1 MTSATM
7 LRDPLRVG
15 GMHHSP
21 APSITRDRDGLV
33 AVLQI
38 VDQDGWDCRAAR
50 ELLDYVRLTVVRPH
64 VVLTRLRGLA
74 ADQAE
79 ATAWAATWEA
89 LRSPSIRTVR
99 SPWGVLWSTARR
111 AVLGEC
117 VAGIYCTSIRTAWS
131 LAASGPES
139 KPRPDG
145 PAARTRPLGAIT
157 ISELEWAGF
166 AIPDQAPPM
175 NSDAPPSILPQ
186 IVDALV
192 AEGWSAPTASL
203 MVDAVAVYAD
213 GSGCLLAEAKGW
225 RPLAAALSLPPWQV
239 RRVMVVMLGAPGWPG
254 LVERLIIDGRSCLED
269 PGVVAA
275 LRSTL
280 VLESPTPATAA
291 RPAALD
297 GSSRRES
304 AA

>member
-1 MTSATM
+1 MTSATT
-7 LRDPLRVG
+7 LRDPLHGVG
-15 GMHHSP
+15 TRRSP
-21 APSITRDRDGLV
+21 APSIARDRDGLV
-33 AVLQI
+33 AVLQV
-38 VDQDGWDCRAAR
+38 VDEDGWDCRAAH

-64 VVLTRLRGLA
+64 VALTRLRGLA

-131 LAASGPES
+131 LVGSSPEPSSAS
-139 KPRPDG
+139 D
-145 PAARTRPLGAIT
+145 PAAVKVRPLGAIT
-157 ISELEWAGF
+157 ISELEWAGLEM
-166 AIPDQAPPM
+166 PDEAPPM
-175 NSDAPPSILPQ
+175 NLDAPPSILPQ
-186 IVDALV
+186 IIDALV
-192 AEGWSAPTASL
+192 AEGWSAPVASL

-225 RPLAAALSLPPWQV
+225 RPLAVALRLPPWQV

-254 LVERLIIDGRSCLED
+254 LVERLIIDGPSCIED
-269 PGVVAA
+269 PGVMAA

-280 VLESPTPATAA
+280 VLESRTPATAA
-291 RPAALD
+291 RRATLD
-297 GSSRRES
+297 GSLTRES